1 MPSLKRISN
10 ACSGAAISPFNP
22 QPLLKRLVI
31 LPVLFYKRFISKP
44 LHVLSGPMSGCRF
57 TPSCSTYFIQAVE
70 THGALKGMALGI
82 WRILRCNPWG
92 GCGHDPVPPRR
103 QK

>member
-1 MPSLKRISN
+1 M
-10 ACSGAAISPFNP
+10 
-22 QPLLKRLVI
+22 LKRLVI
-31 LPVLFYKRFISKP
+31 LPVLFYKRFLSKP
-44 LHVLSGPMSGCRF
+44 LHLLAGPMSGCRF

-70 THGALKGMALGI
+70 THGAVKGAALGI

-103 QK
+103 QG